1 MATSYKS
8 TKKSAGKGGASK
20 KSASKKSGASAR
32 AATGGGPL
40 PPYGVAIREA
50 SARGDVAEMRRVAAS
65 ARKWIKDA
73 QAALEKLEGRI
84 EKVGGRK

>member
-1 MATSYKS
+1 MATSYKT
-8 TKKSAGKGGASK
+8 TKKSAKKRGTSK
-20 KSASKKSGASAR
+20 KSASSSR
-32 AATGGGPL
+32 VAAGGGPL

-73 QAALEKLEGRI
+73 QAALEKLESRI
-84 EKVGGRK
+84 EKVGRK